1 MGERTPAEIA
11 KAKKLAAQIEA
22 RAAQIAGSV
31 MFDLLHLSRPSFKV
45 IMLEAV
51 LRKLTEEL
59 IKLERTPDA

>member
-31 MFDLLHLSRPSFKV
+31 MFDFLHLSRPSFKV

-51 LRKLTEEL
+51 LRKSP
-59 IKLERTPDA
+59 RN